1 MSIRE
6 ALESARECLQQWA
19 RFAPTP
25 YGPASNVPALVVEQ
39 IDAALRELDAAKPV
53 EFTYGP
59 LGGGYAVWRSDRRAA
74 IGQFTCVSDE
84 TAARIAAE
92 LLNQHA
98 TPPSAPSQEREELA
112 DWLMGYPPLVKAPEY
127 CKRYI
132 RRIAAILRGERDG

>member
-6 ALESARECLQQWA
+6 ALEAGRE
-19 RFAPTP
+19 FAADV
-25 YGPASNVPALVVEQ
+25 GADELLAK

-98 TPPSAPSQEREELA
+98 TPAKGEMLAAVVQGAKEEFVRVPYGA
-112 DWLMGYPPLVKAPEY
+112 SHEDVAAINDWHK
-127 CKRYI
+127 
-132 RRIAAILRGERDG
+132 IAAEALSKWENKA